1 MAISKFEAILSLTP
15 NAEFECQDD
24 VIVVWHSDDITQPT
38 DDEINAEQVR
48 LQTEY
53 DNKQYQRDR
62 LAEYPA
68 IGDQLDYIYHNGLE
82 AWKTDIIQPIKE
94 AHPKPES
101 P

>member
-15 NAEFECQDD
+15 NAEFVCQDD
-24 VIVVWHSDDITQPT
+24 VIVEWHSEDITQPT

-68 IGDQLDYIYHNGLE
+68 IGEQLDYIFHHGLE
-82 AWKTDIIQPIKE
+82 AWKTDIIQPIKDKF
-94 AHPKPES
+94 PKP
-101 P
+101 